1 MERMWKDRLY
11 QEFARIGKCLS
22 SPKRLELLDLLSQG
36 PKSVDQLAKITGM
49 SVANVSQHLQTLHE
63 SRLVRSHRQGN
74 FVIYEIAE
82 LSVADFMLSLHRISE
97 KQLVEVQKLKTEI
110 MQNHAS
116 LEPIALEELLDR
128 MAKGEAVLVDLR
140 PQDEYESGHI
150 PGAISIPMEDLE
162 NHLAS
167 LPADKEIV
175 AYCRGPYCIMSAQA
189 VEILK
194 NKGFKASRLE
204 EGVIE
209 WKRYAEE
216 RVILSDDARIPS
228 KGHID
233 SPLH

>member
-1 MERMWKDRLY
+1 MSIERRWRDQLY

-63 SRLVRSHRQGN
+63 SRMVRSHKQGN

-82 LSVADFMLSLHRISE
+82 LSVADFMMSLHRLGE
-97 KQLVEVQKLKTEI
+97 KQLVEVQKLKAEI
-110 MQNHAS
+110 LQKNRVSM
-116 LEPIALEELLDR
+116 EPIALEELIERMERGEVVLLD
-128 MAKGEAVLVDLR
+128 VR
-140 PQDEYESGHI
+140 PHDEYETGHI
-150 PGAISIPMEDLE
+150 LGAISMPMEDLE
-162 NHLAS
+162 KHLAS

-175 AYCRGPYCIMSAQA
+175 AYCRGPYCLMSAQA

-194 NKGFKASRLE
+194 HRGIKASRLE

-209 WKRYAEE
+209 WRRYVAHSN
-216 RVILSDDARIPS
+216 RSTS
-228 KGHID
+228 
-233 SPLH
+233 SC